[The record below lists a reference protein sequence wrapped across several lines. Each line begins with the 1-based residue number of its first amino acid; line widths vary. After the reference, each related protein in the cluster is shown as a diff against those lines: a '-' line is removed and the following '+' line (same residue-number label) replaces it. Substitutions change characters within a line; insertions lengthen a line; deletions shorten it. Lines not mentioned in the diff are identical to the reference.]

1 MEKEVSSVSVI
12 QFSDM
17 WRVLVRR
24 IPMYAMRYMDI
35 YIYKDR
41 YGDPYV
47 YLYVAFVLSDALT
60 CMFLGHGLFITAGM
74 ARNIKSLHVMSYHG
88 NSAGMT
94 MKIKT
99 LHSLAIGLLACLP
112 FSLLVRLLLNYFY
125 YSAIRVF
132 RKPALLPKTRG
143 RSLKTETII

>member
-1 MEKEVSSVSVI
+1 MEKEVSVI

-24 IPMYAMRYMDI
+24 IPMYAMRYMDIYI

-60 CMFLGHGLFITAGM
+60 CMFLGHALFI
-74 ARNIKSLHVMSYHG
+74 R
-88 NSAGMT
+88 
-94 MKIKT
+94 
-99 LHSLAIGLLACLP
+99 
-112 FSLLVRLLLNYFY
+112 
-125 YSAIRVF
+125 
-132 RKPALLPKTRG
+132 
-143 RSLKTETII
+143 